1 MSTFAV
7 SGVTAPLWLPP
18 LVAAAVAFAT
28 SMVGISG
35 AVLLLPFQVSVL
47 GFASPAA
54 SATNLVYNLVAIPGS
69 LMRYR
74 REGRLFWPLALA
86 IALGSMPG
94 TLLGAWLRTHVLAE
108 RGVFEPFVAAVLLYL
123 AWRLVTGGR
132 DESESVVAEGVTALG
147 WDRRRLGLGYGGAEH
162 RVPLPALLGVSFLV
176 GLVGT
181 AYGIGGGSLM
191 VPLCLAQWRLPL
203 HAIAGATLA
212 ATLLTSVLAL
222 AAYALLPAPPGVA
235 AAPDLALGTL
245 FGLGGLVGGYLGARC
260 QRYLPQAT
268 LKALLAVVLLG
279 VAGYYLWPG

>member
-7 SGVTAPLWLPP
+7 SGVTAALWLPP

-86 IALGSMPG
+86 IALGSAPG
-94 TLLGAWLRTHVLAE
+94 TLLGAWLRIHVLAE
-108 RGVFEPFVAAVLLYL
+108 RALFEPFVAAVLLYL

-132 DESESVVAEGVTALG
+132 DESQSVVAEGVTALA
-147 WDRRRLGLGYGGAEH
+147 WDRRRLGIGYGGTEH

-191 VPLCLAQWRLPL
+191 VPLCLSQWRLPL

-212 ATLLTSVLAL
+212 ATLITSALAL
-222 AAYALLPAPPGVA
+222 AAYAFLPAPPGVA

-260 QRYLPQAT
+260 QRYLHQAA
-268 LKALLAVVLLG
+268 LKMLLAAVLLG